1 MACTKLKE
9 SVGWQEL
16 GAAHLALG
24 GAGHYRAAAAA
35 YEKGLECGGG
45 DKKELSLGV
54 KVAVSL
60 CEQAGCGGGGMGGR
74 RSKRWSDVREI
85 WNKAERVTER
95 NT

>member
-9 SVGWQEL
+9 IVGWQEL

-35 YEKGLECGGG
+35 YKKGLECGGG

-60 CEQAGCGGGGMGGR
+60 CEQAEGGGGGGGGVGGGRR
-74 RSKRWSDVREI
+74 RSKRRSDVSE
-85 WNKAERVTER
+85 AGL
-95 NT
+95 